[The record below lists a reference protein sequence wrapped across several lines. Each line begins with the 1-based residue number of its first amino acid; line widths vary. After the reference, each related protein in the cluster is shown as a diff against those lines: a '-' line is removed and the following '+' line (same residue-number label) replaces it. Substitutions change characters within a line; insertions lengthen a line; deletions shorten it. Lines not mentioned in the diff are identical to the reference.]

1 MELDETTKYQ
11 IDKLRNEGSTDMSEV
26 SRKYESSLKRKDEN
40 IQTLMSEIEA
50 LKQQVSTL
58 KTEALERRAD
68 EEMRL
73 NDKTKEFAAMQRQY
87 QDSLAREQEA
97 KLRLSQAQADK
108 LTKLQEDFRQEVEKL
123 RQHHHKELEQAERN
137 QLKGR
142 DDRLTDQKETV
153 KIVEQK
159 NLLEQQAKTLAN
171 EIEKLKQEKNDL
183 AMQLK
188 YSQDKES
195 RMRD

>member
-1 MELDETTKYQ
+1 VELDETTKYQ

-123 RQHHHKELEQAERN
+123 R
-137 QLKGR
+137 
-142 DDRLTDQKETV
+142 
-153 KIVEQK
+153 
-159 NLLEQQAKTLAN
+159 
-171 EIEKLKQEKNDL
+171 
-183 AMQLK
+183 
-188 YSQDKES
+188 
-195 RMRD
+195 

>member
-1 MELDETTKYQ
+1 
-11 IDKLRNEGSTDMSEV
+11 MSEV

-123 RQHHHKELEQAERN
+123 R
-137 QLKGR
+137 
-142 DDRLTDQKETV
+142 
-153 KIVEQK
+153 
-159 NLLEQQAKTLAN
+159 
-171 EIEKLKQEKNDL
+171 
-183 AMQLK
+183 
-188 YSQDKES
+188 
-195 RMRD
+195 